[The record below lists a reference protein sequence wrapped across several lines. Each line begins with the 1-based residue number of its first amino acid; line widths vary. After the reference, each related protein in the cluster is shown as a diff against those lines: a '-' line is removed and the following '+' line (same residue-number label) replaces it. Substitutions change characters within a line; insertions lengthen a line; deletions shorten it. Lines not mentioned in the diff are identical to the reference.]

1 MKLNNMSV
9 GMRMGT
15 GFALLLLMSVIM
27 GSCAFWLTMS
37 SEKKVEEMISW
48 HLIKE
53 RMVEDWTR
61 LLNTNSGLAM
71 TAMSTADPALRNS
84 LCNKP

>member
-37 SEKKVEEMISW
+37 SEKK
-48 HLIKE
+48 
-53 RMVEDWTR
+53 
-61 LLNTNSGLAM
+61 
-71 TAMSTADPALRNS
+71 
-84 LCNKP
+84 